1 MARHRLAYILAFRLA
16 ATLAAAMLAYAV
28 LEWVRNPEL
37 SLVTLGVTHAAHVVA
52 LGLLVYVVL
61 LLGFDRLVGRPLRA
75 IHGHLYRV
83 ALGRLDLLDLDTPV
97 EEIAK
102 IERSVN
108 LMVRRMR
115 LGAGD
120 ADPHRTSLA
129 LRDLAARLHDSD
141 PAASDAMLNA
151 AAALE
156 LLAPA
161 EAGASAAR
169 PTGRRS
175 FAVATPSAADPR

>member
-1 MARHRLAYILAFRLA
+1 MARHRLAHILAVRLA
-16 ATLAAAMLAYAV
+16 VTFTAAMAAYAA
-28 LEWVRNPEL
+28 LEWIRDPEL
-37 SLVTLGVTHAAHVVA
+37 SLVALGLTHAAHVVA
-52 LGLLVYVVL
+52 LGLLVYAVL
-61 LLGFDRLVGRPLRA
+61 LLGFDRLVGRPLRV

-97 EEIAK
+97 EEIAG
-102 IERSVN
+102 IQGSVN

-129 LRDLAARLHDSD
+129 LRDLAARLHDAD
-141 PAASDAMLNA
+141 PALSDAMLNA

-156 LLAPA
+156 LLA
-161 EAGASAAR
+161 AGSAMPDR
-169 PTGRRS
+169 VS
-175 FAVATPSAADPR
+175 V